1 MNILWPSVRCTLHAG
16 EHTVLLGKKS
26 TVDGEK
32 STKRK
37 EAIYMYEYY
46 DDIQYACRLY
56 KVANKCQEFTRMAIK
71 TLEQKYNL
79 RWP

>member
-1 MNILWPSVRCTLHAG
+1 M
-16 EHTVLLGKKS
+16 KKAP
-26 TVDGEK
+26 
-32 STKRK
+32 KRK

-79 RWP
+79 R

>member
-1 MNILWPSVRCTLHAG
+1 MFGVHSMQEDILFYWVKNLQ
-16 EHTVLLGKKS
+16 S
-26 TVDGEK
+26 TVK
-32 STKRK
+32 KAPKRK

-79 RWP
+79 R

>member
-1 MNILWPSVRCTLHAG
+1 MNILWLSVRWTLHARG
-16 EHTVLLGKKS
+16 HTVLLGKKS
-26 TVDGEK
+26 TVDVEK

-71 TLEQKYNL
+71 TLEQNII
-79 RWP
+79 

>member
-1 MNILWPSVRCTLHAG
+1 MFGVHSMQENTLYYW
-16 EHTVLLGKKS
+16 VKKS

-79 RWP
+79 R